1 MKPFVEVRLETSVEQ
16 IIVIQQDENKSK
28 GIYLIISEADESS
41 KYRVYLTEEEVSVLI
56 KLVKYMQEL

>member
-1 MKPFVEVRLETSVEQ
+1 MKPFVEVRLDTSVEQ
-16 IIVIQQDENKSK
+16 IILIQQDENKSK

>member
-1 MKPFVEVRLETSVEQ
+1 MKPFVEVRLDTSVDQ
-16 IIVIQQDENKSK
+16 VIVIQQDENNNK

-41 KYRVYLTEEEVSVLI
+41 KYRVYLTEEEVAVLI